1 MRRCGLGLIMEL
13 FEFLTLSLVNLALM
27 AFIIRR
33 WGIAS
38 AEGFCI
44 AYLGMAVLTDNL
56 ELIFH
61 YIFSPGVLP
70 LGYRE
75 FDFRVYPT
83 AVHVLGLL
91 VLIAGLCVA
100 NFKPGP
106 IGRDLD
112 SYHLLRLR
120 EIGIAVAVV
129 GLGLAGVALYLVG
142 ALTATNF
149 YSSLNAFRSQSLP
162 FGGFWYRGADIAV
175 FGMAL
180 TLPSLRENT
189 MRFFGVLA
197 SMMFVSFFLRTNKG
211 GLEEPILWAGII
223 LLVYNRAFFKS
234 LLNFRILA
242 FALTIAFLGMGAKTW
257 FLPKVLHRPGER
269 ATISNLVQMAAATAA
284 TRWGDDSLYRGY
296 CQFVNTLPD
305 NRYLFEGSKV
315 GVYALTSWVPR
326 FIYRDKPDHPFRGLG
341 FMIYSDFHSFP
352 METPAPTLVGSMMA
366 DNGIV
371 SLMEYLF
378 AAALLLGWF
387 RRAAPS
393 RGASLY
399 WHVGYIFF
407 VLFGGF
413 SADEGVLGLV
423 YTLLLGY
430 SVVAAACL
438 LVSVRNAANSFSRT
452 SMMPRSTPIRAG
464 SD

>member
-1 MRRCGLGLIMEL
+1 MEW
-13 FEFLTLSLVNLALM
+13 FEFLTLSLLNLGLM

-38 AEGFCI
+38 AEGFCM
-44 AYLGMAVLTDNL
+44 AYLGMAVLTDNV

-61 YIFSPGVLP
+61 YVFSPNALP

-75 FDFRVYPT
+75 LDFRIYPT
-83 AVHVLGLL
+83 AIHVFALF
-91 VLIAGLCVA
+91 VFIAALCVV
-100 NFKPGP
+100 NFKPTP
-106 IGRDLD
+106 IARALD
-112 SYHLLRLR
+112 SVGLLHLR
-120 EIGIAVAVV
+120 EIGVGITIV
-129 GLGLAGVALYLVG
+129 GLVLAGIALYLVG
-142 ALTATNF
+142 ALSPTNF
-149 YSSLNAFRSQSLP
+149 YSSLNAFRSQALP

-180 TLPSLRENT
+180 TLPSFARNRG
-189 MRFFGVLA
+189 RFFAVLTA
-197 SMMFVSFFLRTNKG
+197 MMFVSFFLRTNKG
-211 GLEEPILWAGII
+211 GLEEPILWAGIV
-223 LLVYNRAFFKS
+223 LLVYNRTLFKS
-234 LLNFRILA
+234 LLNFRMVALA
-242 FALTIAFLGMGAKTW
+242 LAIAFLGMGAKTW
-257 FLPKVLHRPGER
+257 FLPKVLHRPGEP
-269 ATISNLVQMAAATAA
+269 ATISNLVQMATATAA

-341 FMIYSDFHSFP
+341 FMMYSDFHTFP

-371 SLMEYLF
+371 SLVEYLF
-378 AAALLLGWF
+378 AAGLFLGWF
-387 RRAAPS
+387 RRAAAS
-393 RGASLY
+393 GSASLY
-399 WHVGYIFF
+399 WHVGYVFF

-413 SADEGVLGLV
+413 SADEGILGLI

-430 SVVAAACL
+430 GVVAAAYL
-438 LVSVRNAANSFSRT
+438 LISIRSITRSSSRATLITGDAPFGAQNNSL
-452 SMMPRSTPIRAG
+452 PA
-464 SD
+464 

>member
-1 MRRCGLGLIMEL
+1 MEL
-13 FEFLTLSLVNLALM
+13 FEFFTLSVLNLGLIV
-27 AFIIRR
+27 FIIRR

-38 AEGFCI
+38 AEGFCM

-83 AVHVLGLL
+83 ALHVLGLL

-100 NFKPGP
+100 NFKPSP
-106 IGRDLD
+106 IARDLD
-112 SYHLLRLR
+112 SEHLLHLR
-120 EIGIAVAVV
+120 EIGIAIAII
-129 GLGLAGVALYLVG
+129 GLMLASVALYLVG
-142 ALTATNF
+142 ALTAPNF
-149 YSSLNAFRSQSLP
+149 YSSLNEFRSQALP

-189 MRFFGVLA
+189 SRFFVVLA

-211 GLEEPILWAGII
+211 GLEEPILWAAII
-223 LLVYNRAFFKS
+223 LLVYNHTFLKS
-234 LLNFRILA
+234 LLKFRILA
-242 FALTIAFLGMGAKTW
+242 LALVIALFGIGAKTW
-257 FLPKVLHRPGER
+257 FLPKMMHRPAER

-284 TRWGDDSLYRGY
+284 TRWGDNSLYRGY
-296 CQFVNTLPD
+296 CQFVNSLPD

-315 GVYALTSWVPR
+315 GVYTLTSWVPR
-326 FIYRDKPDHPFRGLG
+326 FIYPDKPDHPFRGLG

-352 METPAPTLVGSMMA
+352 METPAPTLIGSMMA
-366 DNGIV
+366 DKGMV
-371 SLMEYLF
+371 SLIEYLF
-378 AAALLLGWF
+378 AAALFLGWF
-387 RRAAPS
+387 RRAAAS
-393 RGASLY
+393 QSASLY
-399 WHVGYIFF
+399 WHVGYVFF

-413 SADEGVLGLV
+413 SADEGALGLI

-430 SVVAAACL
+430 GVIAAAYF
-438 LVSVRNAANSFSRT
+438 LVSIRNISNSFSRVGVVA
-452 SMMPRSTPIRAG
+452 RAAPVRTG
-464 SD
+464 RD